1 MTGSVSEVTKIRESG
16 RTLILPRMK
25 ARDRNSFS
33 SSGTRNL
40 LASSAVCMV
49 GHVV

>member
-33 SSGTRNL
+33 SLDTRNL
-40 LASSAVCMV
+40 LASSAVCMAEYIA
-49 GHVV
+49 